1 MNDDPVV
8 RPFRKNI
15 CDKKPHA
22 WSLQWDNQ
30 KKFALSE
37 NDDEWIIQ
45 DDNIHTFAHGHF
57 GAHRWD
63 IKRMW
68 IFFTGQTMKNFS
80 GLLKSRLTSKCSRTA
95 LWNRPW
101 FQVNFR
107 EVNLFK
113 VNLKIK
119 VDSKMCQKPHFII
132 TFYYKFLIKL

>member
-1 MNDDPVV
+1 MMILSFDHFKRTYVIRSHTHEVCSETIKKNL
-8 RPFRKNI
+8 PF
-15 CDKKPHA
+15 
-22 WSLQWDNQ
+22 Q
-30 KKFALSE
+30 KK
-37 NDDEWIIQ
+37 NDKWIIQ

-68 IFFTGQTMKNFS
+68 IFFRGQTMKNFS

-101 FQVNFR
+101 FQVNFK
-107 EVNLFK
+107 EVNIFK

-119 VDSKMCQKPHFII
+119 VDSKMCQKPHFI
-132 TFYYKFLIKL
+132 